1 MSIFNYLKN
10 NLSILDVISEY
21 VPLKPAGNYHKGPC
35 PFHFEKEASF
45 TVSPD
50 KGIFYCF
57 GCHAKGDVI
66 SFIEKKE
73 NLSAM
78 QAAKYLI
85 DKYQIDLP
93 KEIKQNFSKKGSPF
107 LKNNFFESCNLF
119 AEWANQKLL
128 ENKIALDYLKK
139 RNIDLN
145 LIKYFKIGYFPSGA
159 RNINNLLH
167 FAGNQKLIAKDLIEA
182 GILIQSRSVL
192 YSPFEER
199 ILFPINDM
207 LSRCCGF
214 GGRIFR
220 TKDERARYYN
230 SKDALWFSKGKLL
243 FGFDKAKDSLH
254 EKKYVF
260 LVEGYTDAVAMVKY
274 GYKNVVATLGTACT
288 VNHLKTLSR
297 YVDNVYVLYD
307 GDKAGQNA
315 ILRLTQL
322 CWDVNLELTI
332 ITLPPKD
339 DPASFLEKNGN
350 LDELINKSRN
360 IFSFFIE
367 IISKDFSSKTLSNKM
382 IAGKKI
388 LQLIAKIDDELKRE
402 ILLQQASKSLEIP
415 ITSLKNLA
423 FKEKAKIQEKGNKK
437 SFTIKSKKQDTRI
450 SNTNISNRKD
460 LEIPALEQKI
470 FSVIINNI
478 DKPEKLYV
486 PEDLIEYFS
495 EYIQSLLKK
504 LNVFINNNKNFL
516 KLFDQFLKTL
526 SERERDWVL
535 ATSLKFEQKNNK
547 QTFNELLLLF
557 CKKYWKQIVKDIKNK
572 MLIAQQKKDTAR
584 VKNLFKLFSDIKNGI
599 KTRGLI

>member
-1 MSIFNYLKN
+1 MPIFNYLKN

-21 VPLKPAGNYHKGPC
+21 VPLKMAGNYHKGPC

-57 GCHAKGDVI
+57 GCHAKGDIV

-73 NLSAM
+73 NLSAL

-93 KEIKQNFSKKGSPF
+93 DEIKQGFSKKGDPF
-107 LKNNFFESCNLF
+107 LKNNHFNSCNLF
-119 AEWANQKLL
+119 SEWATQKLL
-128 ENKIALDYLKK
+128 ENKIALDYLKE
-139 RNIDLN
+139 RNIDFD
-145 LIKYFKIGYFPSGA
+145 LIKYFKIGYFPGGA
-159 RNINNLLH
+159 KNINNLLR
-167 FAGNQKLIAKDLIEA
+167 FAGNEKIIAKDLIEA

-199 ILFPINDM
+199 ILFPINDL

-220 TKDERARYYN
+220 PEDERAKYYN

-243 FGFDKAKDSLH
+243 FGFDKAKEFLQ
-254 EKKYVF
+254 EKKSVF
-260 LVEGYTDAVAMVKY
+260 LVEGYTDTVAMVKY

-288 VNHLKTLSR
+288 ADHLKTLSR
-297 YVDNVYVLYD
+297 YVDTVYVLYD
-307 GDKAGQNA
+307 GDQAGQNA

-332 ITLPPKD
+332 ITLPKKD
-339 DPASFLEKNGN
+339 DPATFLEKNGT
-350 LDELINKSRN
+350 LDELINKSKN
-360 IFSFFIE
+360 IFSFFID
-367 IISKDFSSKTLSNKM
+367 IISKDFSNKTLSDKM
-382 IAGKKI
+382 IIAKKI

-402 ILLQQASKSLEIP
+402 ILLQQASKSLELP
-415 ITSLKNLA
+415 ISSLKSLI
-423 FKEKAKIQEKGNKK
+423 FKEKTELQEKENKTTYASTHK
-437 SFTIKSKKQDTRI
+437 NQP
-450 SNTNISNRKD
+450 NNISNSND
-460 LEIPALEQKI
+460 LSVPALEQKI
-470 FSVIINNI
+470 FSVIINSMNE
-478 DKPEKLYV
+478 PEKLCV
-486 PEDLIEYFS
+486 PEDLIKYFS

-504 LNVFINNNKNFL
+504 LITFMNKNDGSI
-516 KLFDQFLKTL
+516 KLFDLFLKTL
-526 SERERDWVL
+526 NENDRNWVV

-547 QTFNELLLLF
+547 QTFDELLLLF
-557 CKKYWKQIVKDIKNK
+557 CKKYWKEIVKDIKEK
-572 MLIAQQKKDTAR
+572 MLIAQQKKDITR
-584 VKNLFKLFSDIKNGI
+584 VENLFKLFSDLKNGI